1 MFLDVY
7 GHSSFVTAVRPT
19 VLRADGV
26 RAVVAAHHRGRGDG
40 EGERQNVRK
49 DGRHELRLPV
59 TPKTADAEPKIVSTF
74 GLNQTLTG
82 ANVIKLF
89 VTVSYAFS

>member
-1 MFLDVY
+1 MFSEAL
-7 GHSSFVTAVRPT
+7 HSSFVTAVRPT

-59 TPKTADAEPKIVSTF
+59 TPKTAAAEPNIV
-74 GLNQTLTG
+74 LNKTLTG
-82 ANVIKLF
+82 DNVIKLF
-89 VTVSYAFS
+89 TTVSYAFS